1 MHHHCSANTVAV
13 WKRAWVLRISVEA
26 SGTVLCQYYLSGCWM
41 NVLRALSSNY
51 ALERTTEGRTWR
63 GLPHADHFSPS
74 FHVFLLLFSFG
85 FVPAG
90 FFFFFFC
97 PSVPPK
103 SLPPTLLL
111 LKIYKVGT
119 ARSGSCWEKTISW
132 KWLKAT
138 QSRRL
143 GCWFSAT
150 ASHYYRK
157 SFASVFVQQKA
168 FSFFSLSLR
177 KVDYNSCFSCELP
190 SEASKVRQRM
200 RVVLAGSAVVTT
212 VTALVCEFKDRL
224 IVD

>member
-1 MHHHCSANTVAV
+1 MHSRERQRGGHEGVYLMQTISLPVFTCS
-13 WKRAWVLRISVEA
+13 
-26 SGTVLCQYYLSGCWM
+26 
-41 NVLRALSSNY
+41 SS
-51 ALERTTEGRTWR
+51 
-63 GLPHADHFSPS
+63 F
-74 FHVFLLLFSFG
+74 FLLDSCRL
-85 FVPAG
+85 G

-200 RVVLAGSAVVTT
+200 RVVLPGSAVVTT